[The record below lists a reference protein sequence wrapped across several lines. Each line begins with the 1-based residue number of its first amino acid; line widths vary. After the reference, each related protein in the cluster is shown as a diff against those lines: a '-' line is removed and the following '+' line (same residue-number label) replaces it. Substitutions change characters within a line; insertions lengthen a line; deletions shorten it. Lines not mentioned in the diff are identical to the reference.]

1 MTDVI
6 DGREFRIPVTE
17 LMPGMKLSRNV
28 TMRGATLIR
37 HSTVLDEDLIGKL
50 KNFNLDYLY
59 VKLEENQI
67 EVFKSIVVGNSYPPT
82 YEKVREFLYRTYI
95 HGIAREVHPNRVART
110 PKIAQRVQAAV
121 ESILQTI
128 FASREFFELLDT
140 TRFFTHP
147 VLSHCPATMVY
158 SLCIGAL
165 MEYPMPALIELGL
178 SSLFYDIGM
187 LKIDQKVIGKPG
199 ALNIYE
205 FNEIKKH
212 TFFGRNLLEFAN
224 RFSEGIS
231 LVAFEHHEKYYGGGY
246 PRGISGN
253 AMHEY
258 SQIVA
263 ITDKY
268 SAITTDRYYRSKLQ
282 PYQAFEHL
290 INQTKT
296 SVSPKIFLAF
306 LKSVLIYPRNSI
318 LRLNTGA
325 IGRAIDFPIQNPT
338 RPVIEM
344 LYNAKGEELIHSK
357 NTKIDLS
364 KHPDIIIT
372 HFVILEENEVDSLNK
387 DVDVINKLNQV
398 GRTDQDK
405 TALDEISKF
414 GVKF

>member
-1 MTDVI
+1 MTDII
-6 DGREFRIPVTE
+6 DGREFRIPVSE
-17 LMPGMKLSRNV
+17 LVAGMKLSRNV

-37 HSTVLDEDLIGKL
+37 HGSVLDDELIGKL

-59 VKLEENQI
+59 VKLEENQVDI
-67 EVFKSIVVGNSYPPT
+67 FKSIVVGNSYPPT
-82 YEKVREFLYRTYI
+82 YEKVREFMYRTYI
-95 HGIAREVHPNRVART
+95 YGIAREVNPNRVART
-110 PKIAQRVQAAV
+110 ANIAQRAQSAI
-121 ESILQTI
+121 ENILQTI
-128 FASREFFELLDT
+128 FASREFFELLDMA
-140 TRFFTHP
+140 RFFTHP
-147 VLSHCPATMVY
+147 ILAHCPASMVY
-158 SLCIGAL
+158 SLCIGAYL
-165 MEYPMPALIELGL
+165 DYPMPALIELGL
-178 SSLFYDIGM
+178 ASLFYDIGM

-212 TFFGRNLLEFAN
+212 TFFGRNILEFAN
-224 RFSEGIS
+224 RFSEGIAR
-231 LVAFEHHEKYYGGGY
+231 VAFEHHEKYYGGGY
-246 PRGISGN
+246 PRGVSGN

-290 INQTKT
+290 ISQTKT
-296 SVSPKIFLAF
+296 SVSPKVFLAF

-344 LYNAKGEELIHSK
+344 LYNSKGEEIIQSK
-357 NTKIDLS
+357 NIKIDLS
-364 KHPDIIIT
+364 KQPDITIT
-372 HFVILEENEVDSLNK
+372 HFVILEEEENETLSK
-387 DVDVINKLNQV
+387 DHEVINKLSRVSQV
-398 GRTDQDK
+398 ELDK
-405 TALDEISKF
+405 SAIDEISKY